1 MNKKYFLKVWEI
13 AALLSLC
20 LVLCAGAWAQGK
32 HEQLHDNVLRL
43 HVLAVSDSE
52 YEQQLKLRVR
62 DSVMAFMEP
71 MLKGAGTAE
80 RAEEIIRE
88 NLQSIA
94 DAAYA
99 ASEGRK
105 VTVSVGEES
114 YPSRNY
120 DGGSLPAGNYKALK
134 IILGDGEG
142 QNWWCVV
149 FPSLEKNQSSELE
162 IVSDEK
168 LFRFKLLEIWGE
180 IIN

>member
-1 MNKKYFLKVWEI
+1 MNKKYFLKLWEV
-13 AALLSLC
+13 AALISLC
-20 LVLCAGAWAQGK
+20 LVLCGGVWAQGK
-32 HEQLHDNVLRL
+32 HDTLHDNVLRL
-43 HVLAVSDSE
+43 HVLAASDSE

-62 DSVMAFMEP
+62 DSVMTFMEP
-71 MLKGAGTAE
+71 MLKGAVTAE
-80 RAEEIIRE
+80 QAETIIRE

-105 VTVSVGEES
+105 VTVSIGEES

-120 DGGSLPAGNYKALK
+120 EGGSLPAGNYKALK
-134 IILGDGEG
+134 ITLGEGEG

-149 FPSLEKNQSSELE
+149 FPSLENNKSNEFE

-180 IIN
+180 FIN